1 MWFEDLMG
9 FEEISPDNV
18 GANLELDNTKM
29 RSKVNG
35 ASYEMGTLE
44 IPLLKDLR
52 SRYKDLGSFSN
63 TLRVSEIIGDVQKMH
78 CLSENKNALFQAAS
92 QFNLLEMVGPDVTP
106 EQGVGSYQYDRTQGP
121 ACAIACGAGTIYRNY
136 FVPINGKAGQSVNNQ
151 IDCLDT
157 LGSALGNQDSKLWK
171 MTNGYALPD
180 QEGLLIINKKL
191 SDIFI
196 EEREQLKGLL
206 KIGIQWDT
214 EVTVSISK
222 QLVSQAYCSAL
233 PVAYSHLEF
242 YYWEYFARLV
252 LEATYEATL
261 YAGLI
266 NYENTGSNKAFLT
279 LVGGGAFGN
288 EMNWI
293 IDSIEKAFIKFQNTP
308 LDVKIVSYD
317 SSTKV
322 VKDLVSKF

>member
-9 FEEISPDNV
+9 FEEISPENV
-18 GANLELDNTKM
+18 RANLELDNTKM

-266 NYENTGSNKAFLT
+266 NYENTGSNKVFLT

>member
-266 NYENTGSNKAFLT
+266 NYENTGSNKVFLS

>member
-9 FEEISPDNV
+9 FEEISPENV
-18 GANLELDNTKM
+18 RANLELDNTKM
-29 RSKVNG
+29 RSKING

-63 TLRVSEIIGDVQKMH
+63 TLIVSEIIGDVQKMH
-78 CLSENKNALFQAAS
+78 CLPENKNALFQAAS
-92 QFNLLEMVGPDVTP
+92 QFNLLEMVGPEVTP
-106 EQGVGSYQYDRTQGP
+106 EQGVSSYQYDRTQGP

-171 MTNGYALPD
+171 MTNGYALPS
-180 QEGLLIINKKL
+180 QEGLLSMNKGL
-191 SDIFI
+191 ARIST
-196 EEREQLKGLL
+196 EERERLKGLL
-206 KIGIQWDT
+206 KIGIQWNT
-214 EVTVSISK
+214 QVTLSVSK

-233 PVAYSHLEF
+233 PIAYSHLEF

-266 NYENTGSNKAFLT
+266 NYENTGSNKVFLT

-293 IDSIEKAFIKFQNTP
+293 LDSIEKAFIKFQNTP

>member
-9 FEEISPDNV
+9 FEEISPENV
-18 GANLELDNTKM
+18 RANLELDNTKM

-78 CLSENKNALFQAAS
+78 CLPENKNALFQAAS
-92 QFNLLEMVGPDVTP
+92 QFNLLEMVGPEVTP
-106 EQGVGSYQYDRTQGP
+106 EQGVSSYQYDRTQGP

-157 LGSALGNQDSKLWK
+157 LGSALGNQESKLWK
-171 MTNGYALPD
+171 MTNGYALPS
-180 QEGLLIINKKL
+180 QEGLLALNKGL
-191 SDIFI
+191 ASIYN
-196 EEREQLKGLL
+196 EERERLKGLL
-206 KIGIQWDT
+206 KIGIQWNT
-214 EVTVSISK
+214 QVTLSVSK
-222 QLVSQAYCSAL
+222 QLVSQAYSSAL

-266 NYENTGSNKAFLT
+266 NYENTGSNKVFLT

-293 IDSIEKAFIKFQNTP
+293 LDSMKKAFIKFQNTP

-322 VKDLVSKF
+322 VKDLVSNF

>member
-266 NYENTGSNKAFLT
+266 NYENTGSNKVFLT